1 MSVLVNGTYWAPS
14 VPRLLTY
21 DDARNLLKT
30 MNRSSAYAGCPSLP
44 HRLLAICDISADTE
58 VIIQYHTVFFP
69 FVLLKTI
76 VGHSCFLNS
85 VWWTSTSQTVNPLLP
100 KGSPFDKY
108 FGPPSKKSHLLSYSV
123 YDH

>member
-58 VIIQYHTVFFP
+58 VIIQYHTVFFSIC
-69 FVLLKTI
+69 FVEDHCWTFLFLKFS
-76 VGHSCFLNS
+76 VVDFNQPNS
-85 VWWTSTSQTVNPLLP
+85 
-100 KGSPFDKY
+100 
-108 FGPPSKKSHLLSYSV
+108 
-123 YDH
+123 